1 MRRSVT
7 LGNWERR
14 GRLVVSC
21 AAVLSSAVAVLA
33 VVLNQRLL
41 LVTAILTLLGASAQA
56 LILARSERLA
66 QAQDEVLLE
75 RRLRVPVAQVDAI
88 DPTAV
93 GVDPAAQSL
102 LDGGEVPCYLPRD
115 VDARLREAILAAVA
129 GEGPWLV
136 VLTGPSKVGKSR
148 TLLHALVSCLRG
160 VGGDRAAK
168 LVMVAPAD
176 GDAVHAL
183 LRPGEGPDLRGGH
196 PVLWL
201 DDLEPFV
208 AQEVSWQTLR
218 EWHERFGA
226 VVLATYGGKGSERV
240 AAGNS
245 REMAALTDTILQHA
259 TEIALEKTNASELA
273 GLPAGLPEYA
283 VTAIEKHGLAAIMVA
298 APALERKLATRRH
311 APGEPES
318 PEGAAIVYA
327 AVDWAF
333 CGRLDPLSRRSLRRL
348 WRNYLPPGSA
358 NTKKTFDAGL
368 EWALRP
374 VAGSITLLRSENGYA
389 AFDYIVTSVKER
401 ASSMAPRP
409 ETWARAL
416 KTTDRGQAFMVG
428 TMAAGHRQTEHAIIA
443 FRIAASHGNDELSDA
458 ANFNL
463 GASLR
468 QARKF
473 PEARDAF
480 QAVINSPRSE
490 HTHQARI
497 NLGFALEGE
506 GDLQGACDAFQQ
518 VVDSNDRVW
527 AAPAAQQLAAV
538 LRNRSAIARARGDI
552 GAARNLLWEASSTLE
567 RIIKLD
573 EHHEDVPQ
581 MRFELGVLLE
591 QRGIS
596 FGALVTFNE
605 VIQSADSAYASQ
617 AALHLGGLREQLEDK
632 DGAREAY
639 EQAIALQP
647 NDYSAKRASFKLA
660 VLLEEQGAIREA
672 RTGYEHAISASDENL
687 KLASRLRLALLLE
700 KQGDPKAASAIF
712 REAIASDPEQWS
724 WLYDAAEQHIP
735 PPVQ

>member
-7 LGNWERR
+7 LGSWERR
-14 GRLVVSC
+14 GRLVASC

-41 LVTAILTLLGASAQA
+41 LVAAIVTLLGASAQA

-66 QAQDEVLLE
+66 QAQDEALLE
-75 RRLRVPVAQVDAI
+75 RRLRVPVARVDAI

-102 LDGGEVPCYLPRD
+102 LDGGEVPRYLPRD

-136 VLTGPSKVGKSR
+136 VLTGASKVGKSR
-148 TLLHALVSCLRG
+148 TLLYALLSCLRG
-160 VGGDRAAK
+160 VGADRAAK

-176 GDAVHAL
+176 GDAVRAL

-240 AAGNS
+240 AAANT
-245 REMAALTDTILQHA
+245 REMAALTDTILPHA

-273 GLPAGLPEYA
+273 GLPAGLSEYA
-283 VTAIEKHGLAAIMVA
+283 VAAIEKHGLAAIMVA
-298 APALERKLATRRH
+298 APALDRKLTTRRH
-311 APGEPES
+311 APSEPES

-333 CGRLDPLSRRSLRRL
+333 CGRLDPLSRRSLHRL
-348 WRNYLPPGSA
+348 WRSYLPPGSA
-358 NTKKTFDAGL
+358 NTKKAFDAGL

-374 VAGSITLLRSENGYA
+374 VAGSIALLRSENGFA

-428 TMAAGHRQTEHAIIA
+428 TMAVGHRQTDHAIVA
-443 FRIAASHGNDELSDA
+443 FRIAASHGENELSDA
-458 ANFNL
+458 ASFNL

-468 QARKF
+468 LARKF

-490 HTHQARI
+490 HTHRARI

-518 VVDSNDRVW
+518 VVDSNDRAW
-527 AAPAAQQLAAV
+527 AAPAARQLASA
-538 LRNRSAIARARGDI
+538 LRIRSADARARGDLRT
-552 GAARNLLWEASSTLE
+552 ARNLLWEASSTLE
-567 RIIKLD
+567 RITKLD
-573 EHHEDVPQ
+573 EQHEDVPQ

-596 FGALVTFNE
+596 IGALVTFSKVVE
-605 VIQSADSAYASQ
+605 SADRDYASL
-617 AALHLGGLREQLEDK
+617 AALHLGGLREQLDNK

-639 EQAIALQP
+639 EQAIALRP
-647 NDYSAKRASFKLA
+647 HAYSAKQASFKLA

-672 RTGYEHAISASDENL
+672 RTAYEHAISASGEDL
-687 KLASRLRLALLLE
+687 KLASRLRLALLME
-700 KQGDPKAASAIF
+700 KQDDPKAASALF
-712 REAIASDPEQWS
+712 REAIASDPQQWS

-735 PPVQ
+735 PP

>member
-1 MRRSVT
+1 
-7 LGNWERR
+7 
-14 GRLVVSC
+14 LVVSC
-21 AAVLSSAVAVLA
+21 AAVASSAVAVLA
-33 VVLNQRLL
+33 VVLNERLL
-41 LVTAILTLLGASAQA
+41 LVAAIVTLLGALAQA

-66 QAQDEVLLE
+66 RAQDEVLLE
-75 RRLRVPVAQVDAI
+75 RRLRVPVARVDAI

-102 LDGGEVPCYLPRD
+102 FDGGEVPRYLPRD
-115 VDARLREAILAAVA
+115 VDARLREAILAALA

-136 VLTGPSKVGKSR
+136 VVTGPSKVGKSR
-148 TLLHALVSCLRG
+148 TLLHALVSCPRG

-176 GDAVHAL
+176 GDAVRAL
-183 LRPGEGPDLRGGH
+183 LRPGEGPDLRGGR

-208 AQEVSWQTLR
+208 AQEVGWQTLR

-245 REMAALTDTILQHA
+245 RELASLTDTILQHA
-259 TEIALEKTNASELA
+259 TEIALEKTSASELA
-273 GLPAGLPEYA
+273 GLPAGLPGYA
-283 VTAIEKHGLAAIMVA
+283 LAAIEQHGLAAIMVA
-298 APALERKLATRRH
+298 APALARKLATRRH

-348 WRNYLPPGSA
+348 WRSYLPPGSA

-374 VAGSITLLRSENGYA
+374 VAGSIALLRSENGYA
-389 AFDYIVTSVKER
+389 AFDYIVTSVRER
-401 ASSMAPRP
+401 ASSIAPRP

-416 KTTDRGQAFMVG
+416 KTSDRGQAFMVG
-428 TMAAGHRQTEHAIIA
+428 TMAVGHGQTEHAIVA
-443 FRIAASHGNDELSDA
+443 FQIAAVQGNDELSDA

-468 QARKF
+468 LARKF
-473 PEARDAF
+473 PQARDAF

-490 HTHQARI
+490 HTHRARI

-518 VVDSNDRVW
+518 VVASNDRVW
-527 AAPAAQQLAAV
+527 AAPAAQQLASA
-538 LRNRSAIARARGDI
+538 LRSRSADARARGDI
-552 GAARNLLWEASSTLE
+552 RAARDLLWQASSTLE
-567 RIIKLD
+567 RIIELD
-573 EHHEDVPQ
+573 EDREDVPQ
-581 MRFELGVLLE
+581 MRFGLGVLLE

-596 FGALVTFNE
+596 SGALVTFKRVLE
-605 VIQSADSAYASQ
+605 SADSDYASQ
-617 AALHLGGLREQLEDK
+617 AALYLGGLREQLDDK

-639 EQAIALQP
+639 EQAIALRP
-647 NDYSAKRASFKLA
+647 NAYSAKRASFKLA

-672 RTGYEHAISASDENL
+672 RTAYEQAISASDEDL
-687 KLASRLRLALLLE
+687 KLASSIRLALMME
-700 KQGDPKAASAIF
+700 KQGDPKAASALF

-735 PPVQ
+735 PPAQ

>member
-7 LGNWERR
+7 LGSWERR

-33 VVLNQRLL
+33 VALNEQLL
-41 LVTAILTLLGASAQA
+41 LVAAILTLLGALAQA

-66 QAQDEVLLE
+66 QAQDEALLE
-75 RRLRVPVAQVDAI
+75 RRLRVPVARVDAI

-102 LDGGEVPCYLPRD
+102 LDGGEVPRYLPRD
-115 VDARLREAILAAVA
+115 VDARLREAILAALA
-129 GEGPWLV
+129 DEGPWLV

-148 TLLHALVSCLRG
+148 TLLHALLSCLRG

-176 GDAVHAL
+176 GDAVRAL

-208 AQEVSWQTLR
+208 AQEVGWQTLR

-259 TEIALEKTNASELA
+259 TEIALQKTSASELA

-283 VTAIEKHGLAAIMVA
+283 LAAIEKHGLAAIMVA

-333 CGRLDPLSRRSLRRL
+333 CGRLDPLSRRSLHRL
-348 WRNYLPPGSA
+348 WRSYLPPGSA
-358 NTKKTFDAGL
+358 NTKKTFNAGL

-374 VAGSITLLRSENGYA
+374 VAGSIALLRSENGYA
-389 AFDYIVTSVKER
+389 AFDYTVTSVQAR
-401 ASSMAPRP
+401 SGIAPRP

-428 TMAAGHRQTEHAIIA
+428 TMAVGHGQTEHAIVA
-443 FRIAASHGNDELSDA
+443 FRIATSRGEDELSDA
-458 ANFNL
+458 ASFNL

-468 QARKF
+468 LARKF
-473 PEARDAF
+473 PQARDAF

-490 HTHQARI
+490 HTHRARI

-527 AAPAAQQLAAV
+527 AAPAAQQLASA
-538 LRNRSAIARARGDI
+538 LRSRSAVARERGDLR
-552 GAARNLLWEASSTLE
+552 AARDLLWEASSTLE

-573 EHHEDVPQ
+573 EQREDVPQ
-581 MRFELGVLLE
+581 IRFELGVLLE
-591 QRGIS
+591 QHGIS
-596 FGALVTFNE
+596 IGALVTFRKVVE
-605 VIQSADSAYASQ
+605 SANSDYASQ
-617 AALHLGGLREQLEDK
+617 AALHLGGLREQLENK

-639 EQAIALQP
+639 EQAIALRP
-647 NDYSAKRASFKLA
+647 NAYSAKRASFKLA

-672 RTGYEHAISASDENL
+672 RTAYEHAISASDEDL
-687 KLASRLRLALLLE
+687 KLASRLRLALLIE
-700 KQGDPKAASAIF
+700 KQGDPKAASALF
-712 REAIASDPEQWS
+712 REAISSDPQQWS
-724 WLYDAAEQHIP
+724 WLYDAGARHIP